1 MKVLRLFAIFLAP
14 VIALA
19 ALPVLSRAANFDT
32 GTPLTG
38 QTLAPGQTSVL
49 DLSKHFI
56 DPATTNGTLVTFNTS
71 QGSFGVTL
79 FDKDAPQTVTNFLDY
94 IEAGAYT
101 NDAFHRLSNL
111 SQTGPAQPPPTPYQ
125 LLQAGGFGVNTDSA
139 TPANVTGFSTVPTF
153 QPIQNESNDSLHSNV
168 IGTLAMARGSDP
180 NSATSQ
186 FFFNLVDNSQALA
199 ASNGTGFTVFGTVT
213 DSSGS
218 TVLQNFASNYTPTDV
233 TTATGN
239 SSFFAF
245 PLING
250 FTPASNFP
258 TGATTNALA
267 IINSINV
274 AIPPSGALTYSI
286 LSNSNPSVVT
296 ATLGSNTLGSGLSA
310 NQLQLVAA
318 QILGSSI
325 ITLQIIDK
333 AGEAITQQFSV
344 TVGAVSPLQVT
355 PIPTLGS
362 TMLVLLVMLLALG
375 GMAVAADRKG

>member
-56 DPATTNGTLVTFNTS
+56 DPATTNGTLITFNTS

-186 FFFNLVDNSQALA
+186 FFFNLVDNSLALA
-199 ASNGTGFTVFGTVT
+199 ASNGTGFTVFGAVT
-213 DSSGS
+213 GSGS
-218 TVLQNFASNYTPTDV
+218 TVLQNFANNYTPTDV

-245 PLING
+245 PLANG

-258 TGATTNALA
+258 TGATLNDLA
-267 IINSINV
+267 IINSITV

-296 ATLGSNTLGSGLSA
+296 ATLGTNALGSGLSA
-310 NQLQLVAA
+310 NQLRLVAG
-318 QILGSSI
+318 QNLGSSI
-325 ITLQIIDK
+325 ITLQITDK
-333 AGEAITQQFSV
+333 AGETVTQLFSV
-344 TVGAVSPLQVT
+344 IVGMVSPLPLT

-362 TMLVLLVMLLALG
+362 TMLLLLVMLLALT
-375 GMAVAADRKG
+375 GMAVAARRKG